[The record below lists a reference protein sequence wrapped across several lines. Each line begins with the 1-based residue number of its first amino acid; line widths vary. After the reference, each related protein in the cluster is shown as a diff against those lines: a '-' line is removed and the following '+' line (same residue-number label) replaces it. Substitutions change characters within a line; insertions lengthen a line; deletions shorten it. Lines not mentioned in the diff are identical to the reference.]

1 MNLINKSIHLFSSFV
16 LTCSYFPICFAGGKV
31 KVNELKGIRRGGGG
45 YERSKGWEK
54 SCKSGFMIKSK

>member
-45 YERSKGWEK
+45 MKGVK
-54 SCKSGFMIKSK
+54 GGKRVVRVDS